1 LEKDGPIKRKVTS
14 SPLAFLQNVYQ
25 RSVMGKK
32 SHQIPAIMRKLGPK
46 TEEPILLSRRNNEV
60 GSPQGD
66 LMLSEESL
74 IYREKLAKR

>member
-1 LEKDGPIKRKVTS
+1 
-14 SPLAFLQNVYQ
+14 
-25 RSVMGKK
+25 MGKK
-32 SHQIPAIMRKLGPK
+32 SPQIPAIMRKLGPK

>member
-1 LEKDGPIKRKVTS
+1 
-14 SPLAFLQNVYQ
+14 
-25 RSVMGKK
+25 
-32 SHQIPAIMRKLGPK
+32 MRKLGPK